1 MFPLPARDKP
11 LAGAR
16 GTCGHEHRFHEDMVL
31 LTSSNSADDGSD
43 TIHKHSGP
51 CTEADCPCELY
62 AWGSWVYEE

>member
-1 MFPLPARDKP
+1 
-11 LAGAR
+11 
-16 GTCGHEHRFHEDMVL
+16 MVL